1 MIVTQLKQVERDFEI
16 KIRTKNIFFKLDF
29 IVIPSYYLLN
39 ALNQQIFRKFMYHPE
54 RIRNIAIIAHI
65 DHGKTTLL
73 DALLKQSNLFRD
85 NQLVRER
92 MMDSYDQEQERGI
105 TIFAKHTSVYFDDY
119 KINIIDTP
127 GHADFSGEVERIL
140 GMVDS
145 VLLLVD
151 AQEGPMP
158 QTRFVLS
165 KSLKMGLKPI
175 VVLNK
180 IDRPHA
186 QPDRVLDST
195 FDLFSELGATDEQL
209 DFRYCYASGL
219 GGFAIH
225 HLHDLHKDMRPL
237 FELITYAVH
246 PPKGSLDNPFLMHVS
261 TIMYDDYVGR
271 QACGRILEG
280 VVKKGQQVIHIDEKN
295 QQNKATITRIE
306 GHLGLE
312 KVELEVAGAG
322 DIVILSGIPEV
333 TIGDTLCDPNQI
345 VALPRIKLDE
355 PTVSVDITVNNSPFV
370 GRGGKHVT
378 MNKLRERLEREK
390 RANIS
395 LRIDDQGEDK
405 ITVAGR
411 GELHLAVL
419 IEAMRRDDYEFSIS
433 KPRVIVKEEN
443 GIKYEPLER
452 VHIEVPQEYSGAVI
466 EELSRRR
473 GELQLLDTNENQ
485 ITSIDFLIPTRGLMG
500 YRNEFLTATRGLGI
514 LTSVFEEFAPWKG
527 VIPGR
532 SRGVLVSNGPGK
544 TNGYACFNLQERG
557 TLFTSPGEEV
567 YEGMVVG
574 ENSRDNDLVVNVTK
588 GKQLTNVR
596 ASGSDENIILT
607 PPRRFTLEQAI
618 DYIQDDELIEVTPHA
633 IRMRKRL
640 LTENERKR
648 QTRA

>member
-1 MIVTQLKQVERDFEI
+1 LYQSKVHFQNLTQELH
-16 KIRTKNIFFKLDF
+16 
-29 IVIPSYYLLN
+29 
-39 ALNQQIFRKFMYHPE
+39 MYSPE
-54 RIRNIAIIAHI
+54 KIRNIAIIAHI

-73 DALLKQSNLFRD
+73 DALLKQSNIFRE
-85 NQLVRER
+85 NQQVRER

-105 TIFAKHTSVYFDDY
+105 TIFAKHTSVYFDDF

-186 QPDRVLDST
+186 NPDRVLDLT
-195 FDLFSELGATDEQL
+195 FDLFAELGASDEQL

-219 GGFAIH
+219 SGFAIH
-225 HLHDLHKDMRPL
+225 HPHDMRKDMRPL

-246 PPKGSLDNPFLMHVS
+246 APKGSLENPFLMHVS
-261 TIMYDDYVGR
+261 TISYDDYVGR
-271 QACGRILEG
+271 QACGRVMEG
-280 VVKKGQQVIHIDEKN
+280 TIKKGQPVIHIDDKGNETR
-295 QQNKATITRIE
+295 ATITRIE

-312 KVELEVAGAG
+312 KVEVEEAGVG

-333 TIGDTLCDPNQI
+333 TIGDTICDPKKI
-345 VALPRIKLDE
+345 VHLPRIKLDE
-355 PTVSVDITVNNSPFV
+355 PTVSIDITVNNSPFV
-370 GRGGKHVT
+370 GKSGKHVT
-378 MNKLRERLEREK
+378 MNKIRDRLEREK

-395 LRIDDQGEDK
+395 LRIEDQAEQDK
-405 ITVAGR
+405 ITVSGR

-419 IEAMRRDDYEFSIS
+419 IEAMRREEYEFSVS
-433 KPRVIVKEEN
+433 TPRVIIKEED
-443 GIKYEPLER
+443 GVKHEPIER
-452 VHIEVPQEYSGAVI
+452 VHIEVPQEYSGAII

-473 GELQLLDTNENQ
+473 GEMQLLDTDEHG

-514 LTSVFEEFAPWKG
+514 LTSVFEHFAPWRG
-527 VIPGR
+527 TIPGR
-532 SRGVLVSNGPGK
+532 TRGVLISIGPGK
-544 TNGYACFNLQERG
+544 TSGYACFNLQDRG
-557 TLFTSPGEEV
+557 VLFVSPGDEV
-567 YEGMVVG
+567 YEGMIVG

-618 DYIQDDELIEVTPHA
+618 DYIQDDELIEVTPDS
-633 IRMRKRL
+633 IRMRKRY

-648 QTRA
+648 QGGKA

>member
-1 MIVTQLKQVERDFEI
+1 
-16 KIRTKNIFFKLDF
+16 
-29 IVIPSYYLLN
+29 
-39 ALNQQIFRKFMYHPE
+39 MYSPE
-54 RIRNIAIIAHI
+54 KIRNIAIIAHI

-73 DALLKQSNLFRD
+73 DALLKQSNIFRE
-85 NQLVRER
+85 NQQTRER

-105 TIFAKHTSVYFDDY
+105 TIFAKHTSVYFDDF

-186 QPDRVLDST
+186 NPDRVLDET
-195 FDLFSELGATDEQL
+195 FDLFAELGATDEQL

-219 GGFAIH
+219 SGFALH
-225 HLHDLHKDMRPL
+225 HVNDVRKDMRPL

-246 PPKGSLDNPFLMHVS
+246 PPKGNLENPFLMHVS
-261 TIMYDDYVGR
+261 TIAYDDYVGR
-271 QACGRILEG
+271 QACGRIMEG
-280 VVKKGQQVIHIDEKN
+280 TIKKGQTVIHIDDKGKEN
-295 QQNKATITRIE
+295 RATITRIE

-312 KVELEVAGAG
+312 KVEVEEAGVG
-322 DIVILSGIPEV
+322 DIAILSGIPEV
-333 TIGDTLCDPNQI
+333 TIGDTLCDPKKI
-345 VALPRIKLDE
+345 VVLPRIKLDE
-355 PTVSVDITVNNSPFV
+355 PTVSIDLTVNNSPFV
-370 GRGGKHVT
+370 GKSGKHVT
-378 MNKLRERLEREK
+378 MNKIRDRLEREK

-395 LRIDDQGEDK
+395 LRIEDQNDQDK
-405 ITVAGR
+405 ITVSGR

-419 IEAMRRDDYEFSIS
+419 IEAMRREDYEFSVS
-433 KPRVIVKEEN
+433 TPRVIVKEEA
-443 GIKYEPLER
+443 GVKYEPIER
-452 VHIEVPQEYSGAVI
+452 VHIEVPQEYSGTVI

-473 GELQLLDTNENQ
+473 GEMQLLDTDENG

-500 YRNEFLTATRGLGI
+500 YRNEFLTVTRGLGI
-514 LTSVFEEFAPWKG
+514 LTSVFEQFAPWRG
-527 VIPGR
+527 TIPGR
-532 SRGVLVSNGPGK
+532 TRGVLISIGPGK
-544 TNGYACFNLQERG
+544 TSGYACFNLQDRG
-557 TLFTSPGEEV
+557 VLFVSPGEEV
-567 YEGMVVG
+567 YEGMIVG
-574 ENSRDNDLVVNVTK
+574 ENTRDNDLIVNVTK

-596 ASGSDENIILT
+596 ASGSDENIILI

-618 DYIQDDELIEVTPHA
+618 DYIQEDELIEVTPTT
-633 IRMRKRL
+633 IRMRKRY
-640 LTENERKR
+640 LTENDRKR
-648 QTRA
+648 FGAKA